1 MLEFEKYFG
10 DILDGR
16 IKACEKIKIISNKL
30 MEQYLKPGEY
40 HFDCETAERHI
51 EFIERFCYVPAGA
64 IGTRIKLEPFQKAR
78 LQAAFG
84 FVDDNGLRQYNEVLI
99 IEGRKNGK
107 TTECAAVELDLLVND
122 REGAPEIYNV
132 ATKLD
137 QAKKGYNAACN
148 MRLQSPLLKR
158 HVKKRAADLYFPGNM
173 GYIKALGS
181 NVNTLD
187 SLDAHA
193 VIIDELGAIKN
204 RDLYD
209 LMKQSMG
216 ARSQPMLFCIT
227 TNGFVRENIFDAQ
240 YKYAEKLLYG
250 KLAEENKRF
259 LPFIY
264 ELDSIGEWEDEE
276 CWIKANP
283 GIGTIKSWDY
293 LRQMVS
299 KAKDD
304 PSFKP
309 TVLVKDFNMKQTSEA
324 AWLTFEALDNDER
337 LPEYAFRYGIGGFD
351 AADKVDLNAAKC
363 LCMKPDD
370 PHIYV
375 KSMYWIPERVLEE
388 EERKGNRRERDSVP
402 YSLWVSQGYLRTCP
416 GAKCDKKIFIDW
428 FRELRD
434 REDIYMLYIGYDPW
448 HIDDSTLREFE
459 GEFGKTAMVPVRQ
472 GVATLSAPM
481 KDLASDLK
489 EKLIV
494 YDNNPI
500 DKWCLANTQVK
511 TDINGNI
518 QPVKG
523 VDARNR
529 IDGTI
534 ALINGYVVLQDKE
547 DEYLS
552 LL

>member
-324 AWLTFEALDNDER
+324 AWLTFEALDNEER

-416 GAKCDKKIFIDW
+416 GAKCDKKIFIEW

>member
-216 ARSQPMLFCIT
+216 ARSQPLLFCIT

-324 AWLTFEALDNDER
+324 AWLTFEALDNEER

-416 GAKCDKKIFIDW
+416 GAKCDKKIFIEW